1 MNYFY
6 KKNKME
12 NVEKKSC
19 KKCNKG
25 LGVGHKVSIV
35 IATYILFA
43 AIYGTIKLIKELS
56 SLI

>member
-1 MNYFY
+1 
-6 KKNKME
+6 ME